1 MKRTF
6 NILPYFAII
15 ALLVACTEPEVE
27 VSGSD
32 ESGRKVCP
40 MTFNCDVNGFDNV
53 LLKAPA
59 RDRKSVV

>member
-1 MKRTF
+1 MNNKIQKSIDMKRTF

-32 ESGRKVCP
+32 ESE
-40 MTFNCDVNGFDNV
+40 
-53 LLKAPA
+53 
-59 RDRKSVV
+59 SWQ